1 MRSLEED
8 RKETIKKLE
17 HDIRNSLNHIYGE
30 HSNCYD
36 ICKTRTTAN
45 ENTPTL
51 NINEEKKGNFGTE
64 CIFQEQTD
72 MWTAGSN
79 VEEQEEA
86 RLSSNL
92 IPSYIDSEMRRE
104 IAILL
109 NNIAKKSSN
118 LIGNFTSNLAESW
131 MHMRTKFDGGQ
142 MYNHCNRGSW
152 HTRCYG
158 AALRNNLGPL
168 WSLKVW
174 VSSTQSTSGHYFQKL
189 YNTREK
195 NININN
201 TSKSKPEIKQ
211 NRWKRKMKASKEAT
225 SRKAK
230 KQYGKECIQAEN
242 DISPQQLETIKEN
255 FYTTE
260 IDITPSEIK
269 KIELETTSQSISTN
283 WSEQRKKRLT
293 SSKFGRI
300 VKRNSKLPVA
310 KLLSSLLY
318 CTFSGNKS
326 TRFWT
331 ESGKN
336 YYFGIYSVH
345 VKEKYIY
352 QN

>member
-1 MRSLEED
+1 
-8 RKETIKKLE
+8 
-17 HDIRNSLNHIYGE
+17 
-30 HSNCYD
+30 
-36 ICKTRTTAN
+36 
-45 ENTPTL
+45 
-51 NINEEKKGNFGTE
+51 
-64 CIFQEQTD
+64 
-72 MWTAGSN
+72 
-79 VEEQEEA
+79 
-86 RLSSNL
+86 
-92 IPSYIDSEMRRE
+92 MRRD

-109 NNIAKKSSN
+109 NSIAKKSSN

-131 MHMRTKFDGGQ
+131 MHMRTKFDGGK

-152 HTRCYG
+152 HTRYYG

-168 WSLKVW
+168 WSPKVW
-174 VSSTQSTSGHYFQKL
+174 ESSTQSTSGHYFQKL

-211 NRWKRKMKASKEAT
+211 NRWKRKNESVQRGNIAHSQKT
-225 SRKAK
+225 
-230 KQYGKECIQAEN
+230 YGKECIQAEN
-242 DISPQQLETIKEN
+242 DILPQQLETIKEK

-293 SSKFGRI
+293 PSKFGRI

-310 KLLSSLLY
+310 KLLFSLLY

-326 TRFWT
+326 TRFGLSQERIT
-331 ESGKN
+331 ILEYIQYMLKKHISIKIEQCGLINNPINKFLAASPDGIVLENNNRTGIIEIKN
-336 YYFGIYSVH
+336 VLHNKPISLAEATKSVSNFCLEFNHHKELQLKENHNFYYQSQVY
-345 VKEKYIY
+345 
-352 QN
+352 